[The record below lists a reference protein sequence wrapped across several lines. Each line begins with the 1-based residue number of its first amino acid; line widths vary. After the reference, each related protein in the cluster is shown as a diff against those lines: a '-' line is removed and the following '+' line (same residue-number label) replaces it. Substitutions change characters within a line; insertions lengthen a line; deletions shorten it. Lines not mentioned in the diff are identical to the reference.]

1 MILAARPGKVLVAL
15 QMLEECWAL
24 VAVGRMFTSA
34 DCSQPGM
41 ALPIFGFLPQTSTG
55 FSREEVL
62 GCPVA
67 EGEGA
72 ALWAV
77 CHLPAL
83 SVLPWKNQRVF
94 YGMWPK
100 DAFSFRMGL
109 NLSSSAAKP
118 SAACVGH
125 YLKTKA
131 LKKLFFSQKIALV
144 AGTVTELHSS
154 WLNDGFVPIS

>member
-1 MILAARPGKVLVAL
+1 MSDG
-15 QMLEECWAL
+15 
-24 VAVGRMFTSA
+24 
-34 DCSQPGM
+34 CSHPLTAPSQEWLFPF
-41 ALPIFGFLPQTSTG
+41 FGFLPQTSTG

-94 YGMWPK
+94 YGMWPR

-109 NLSSSAAKP
+109 NLSSLAAKP
-118 SAACVGH
+118 SAARVGH
-125 YLKTKA
+125 SLKTKA